1 MLQSPNQFAGGTARD
16 LSSRLG
22 SMATGRAILPDTQ
35 TFRAHPSALFEIRSF
50 IRERAAAADLSEALT
65 SDLLL
70 AVSEAAAN
78 SIIHTT
84 TPEIRL
90 GWSAGDGCIRVEIR
104 DLGVFKKR
112 VRMPEVEGQGGHGI
126 ALMMALADEV
136 TIKEGTPGHP
146 GTMVR
151 LVKCLE

>member
-1 MLQSPNQFAGGTARD
+1 MGT
-16 LSSRLG
+16 S
-22 SMATGRAILPDTQ
+22 GRTIVPDGQ
-35 TFRAHPSALFEIRSF
+35 AFRAHPSALYEIRQF
-50 IRERAAAADLSEALT
+50 VRDRAVAAAFSET
-65 SDLLL
+65 MTNDLLL

-90 GWSAGDGCIRVEIR
+90 SWVQTGECVQVEVR

-126 ALMMALADEV
+126 PLMMALVDEV
-136 TIKEGTPGHP
+136 TIREGTSREP
-146 GTMVR
+146 GTLVR
-151 LVKCLE
+151 LIKCLG